1 MIGPGRPS
9 AGGPRMDRRGVTSP
23 RVVKV
28 SHLASRLRRSARR
41 GPQLSIFFSQ
51 NFTGLGEALWG
62 LRGSFQDSVNGPQQA
77 LRGSVRLSK
86 VLWGLAKLYWAWQ
99 SFRGLGVA

>member
-1 MIGPGRPS
+1 
-9 AGGPRMDRRGVTSP
+9 MDRRGMTSP
-23 RVVKV
+23 RGVKV

-62 LRGSFQDSVNGPQQA
+62 LRGAFPG
-77 LRGSVRLSK
+77 LSK
-86 VLWGLAKLYWAWQ
+86 WASASFTGLSKAQQSVMGFGKALLGLAKL
-99 SFRGLGVA
+99 